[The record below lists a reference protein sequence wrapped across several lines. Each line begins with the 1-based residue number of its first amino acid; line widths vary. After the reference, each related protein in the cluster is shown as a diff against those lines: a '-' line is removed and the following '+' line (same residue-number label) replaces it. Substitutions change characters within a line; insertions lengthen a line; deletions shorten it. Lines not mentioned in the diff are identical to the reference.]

1 VPRLPY
7 RVLEPIVGQH
17 VLVLDF
23 PGAQENFPE
32 RIRQFRTL
40 ACFHPDQFREFRQ
53 GRPVERLRYTA
64 DDGAVTDFV
73 RNRLMISTGAN
84 GMRQFLLMFVRAALL
99 LLAAVPAVAQQ
110 SGPAAARPLF
120 TGKDLS
126 GWEGD
131 QKWFRVQ
138 DGAIVGGNLQQK
150 IPHNFF
156 LATKQEYGDFEL
168 TLEFRL
174 RGEGTNAGI
183 QLRSRRIPDHH
194 EMIGYQADL
203 GQNYWGALYDES
215 RRNRILAAPDRE
227 QLAKVL
233 KPDDWNR
240 YRIHCEGRRIQLWIN
255 DLQTVDYTE
264 QDQSLEQTG
273 LIAVQIH
280 GGPPGE
286 AWYRN
291 LQLRPL
297 GAVQQSK

>member
-1 VPRLPY
+1 MIEDWFFRRERRISRNDLAEPGRLLVSSQVSSENCWAGRRCCRPSGSPFSFQRDIQVRYFLFVVASLVPLCLP
-7 RVLEPIVGQH
+7 
-17 VLVLDF
+17 
-23 PGAQENFPE
+23 
-32 RIRQFRTL
+32 
-40 ACFHPDQFREFRQ
+40 PDSVF
-53 GRPVERLRYTA
+53 
-64 DDGAVTDFV
+64 
-73 RNRLMISTGAN
+73 
-84 GMRQFLLMFVRAALL
+84 
-99 LLAAVPAVAQQ
+99 AQQ
-110 SGPAAARPLF
+110 QDAKDPVTLF
-120 TGKDLS
+120 NGRDLD

-131 QKWFRVQ
+131 SNWFRVQ

-156 LATKQEYGDFEL
+156 LATKKDYADFEL

-174 RGEGTNAGI
+174 LGTGTNAGI

-203 GQNYWGALYDES
+203 GQSYWGALYDES
-215 RRNRILAAPDRE
+215 RRNKILAAPDAQ

-233 KPDDWNR
+233 KKDDWNH
-240 YRIHCEGRRIQLWIN
+240 YRIRCEGRRIQLWIN

-291 LQLRPL
+291 LKLRSL
-297 GAVQQSK
+297 AASAAAKQQ

>member
-1 VPRLPY
+1 M
-7 RVLEPIVGQH
+7 
-17 VLVLDF
+17 LDF
-23 PGAQENFPE
+23 PVAAENFPE
-32 RIRQFRTL
+32 RIRQFRTV
-40 ACFHPDQFREFRQ
+40 ACFRPGQFREFGSVIRHARTA
-53 GRPVERLRYTA
+53 GCSLHFTACRRLESAVFDR
-64 DDGAVTDFV
+64 GAGV
-73 RNRLMISTGAN
+73 
-84 GMRQFLLMFVRAALL
+84 MRQLLFTFMPAALL
-99 LLAAVPAVAQQ
+99 LLAA
-110 SGPAAARPLF
+110 GPAAAQQAETQAGKPLF
-120 TGKDLS
+120 NGKDLD

-131 QKWFRVQ
+131 QKWFQVQ

-156 LATKQEYGDFEL
+156 LATKQQYSDFEL

-203 GQNYWGALYDES
+203 GQSYWGALYDES

-233 KPDDWNR
+233 KPEDWNR
-240 YRIHCEGRRIQLWIN
+240 YRIRCEGRRIQLWIN

-291 LQLRPL
+291 LQLRAL
-297 GAVQQSK
+297 GAPQQSK

>member
-1 VPRLPY
+1 
-7 RVLEPIVGQH
+7 
-17 VLVLDF
+17 
-23 PGAQENFPE
+23 
-32 RIRQFRTL
+32 
-40 ACFHPDQFREFRQ
+40 
-53 GRPVERLRYTA
+53 
-64 DDGAVTDFV
+64 
-73 RNRLMISTGAN
+73 
-84 GMRQFLLMFVRAALL
+84 MRQLLFTFMPAALL
-99 LLAAVPAVAQQ
+99 LLAAVPAAAQQ
-110 SGPAAARPLF
+110 PDAQAGRPLF
-120 TGKDLS
+120 NGKDLD

-131 QKWFRVQ
+131 LKWFRVQ
-138 DGAIVGGNLQQK
+138 DGAIVGGSLQQK

-156 LATKQEYGDFEL
+156 LATKQQYSDFEL

-203 GQNYWGALYDES
+203 GQSYWGALYDES
-215 RRNRILAAPDRE
+215 RRNKILAAPDRE

-233 KPDDWNR
+233 KPEDWNR
-240 YRIHCEGRRIQLWIN
+240 YRIRCEGRRIQLWIN

-291 LQLRPL
+291 LQLRAL
-297 GAVQQSK
+297 GAPQQSK